1 MFTLLTNTAKK
12 LNKSFIFF
20 PSTLYSRASRIAA
33 NQRQKTHKIT
43 KMVVGEAQNGSVED
57 AERQQ
62 QQHPQPTQHPSINQA
77 TIDNIMSGIENTGA
91 VKMNNHRKKL
101 RQR

>member
-1 MFTLLTNTAKK
+1 
-12 LNKSFIFF
+12 
-20 PSTLYSRASRIAA
+20 
-33 NQRQKTHKIT
+33 
-43 KMVVGEAQNGSVED
+43 MVVGGAQNGSTDD
-57 AERQQ
+57 AVGQQ
-62 QQHPQPTQHPSINQA
+62 QQKPPTQPLGIQQA

>member
-1 MFTLLTNTAKK
+1 
-12 LNKSFIFF
+12 
-20 PSTLYSRASRIAA
+20 
-33 NQRQKTHKIT
+33 
-43 KMVVGEAQNGSVED
+43 MVVGETQNGSVD
-57 AERQQ
+57 DVERQ
-62 QQHPQPTQHPSINQA
+62 QQHPQPTHPSINQA

>member
-1 MFTLLTNTAKK
+1 
-12 LNKSFIFF
+12 
-20 PSTLYSRASRIAA
+20 
-33 NQRQKTHKIT
+33 
-43 KMVVGEAQNGSVED
+43 MVVGEAQNGEN

-62 QQHPQPTQHPSINQA
+62 QSQATQPFSSINQA

>member
-1 MFTLLTNTAKK
+1 
-12 LNKSFIFF
+12 
-20 PSTLYSRASRIAA
+20 
-33 NQRQKTHKIT
+33 
-43 KMVVGEAQNGSVED
+43 MVVGDAQNGND
-57 AERQQ
+57 AATGQQ
-62 QQHPQPTQHPSINQA
+62 QKQLPVPTQQPPFGLQQA

>member
-1 MFTLLTNTAKK
+1 
-12 LNKSFIFF
+12 
-20 PSTLYSRASRIAA
+20 
-33 NQRQKTHKIT
+33 
-43 KMVVGEAQNGSVED
+43 MVVGEKNGSFEET
-57 AERQQ
+57 ATERQQ
-62 QQHPQPTQHPSINQA
+62 HQQQPPTHTSINQA

>member
-1 MFTLLTNTAKK
+1 
-12 LNKSFIFF
+12 
-20 PSTLYSRASRIAA
+20 
-33 NQRQKTHKIT
+33 
-43 KMVVGEAQNGSVED
+43 MVVGETQNGTLAVDDMDEND
-57 AERQQ
+57 DQKQQ
-62 QQHPQPTQHPSINQA
+62 LTQQFSGINQA

>member
-1 MFTLLTNTAKK
+1 
-12 LNKSFIFF
+12 
-20 PSTLYSRASRIAA
+20 
-33 NQRQKTHKIT
+33 
-43 KMVVGEAQNGSVED
+43 MVVGETQNGSFED
-57 AERQQ
+57 AATERQHQ
-62 QQHPQPTQHPSINQA
+62 QQPSTHSSINQA

>member
-1 MFTLLTNTAKK
+1 
-12 LNKSFIFF
+12 
-20 PSTLYSRASRIAA
+20 
-33 NQRQKTHKIT
+33 
-43 KMVVGEAQNGSVED
+43 MVVGGTQNGATD
-57 AERQQ
+57 DDD
-62 QQHPQPTQHPSINQA
+62 QHQPQQPTPPTQPLGIQQA

>member
-1 MFTLLTNTAKK
+1 
-12 LNKSFIFF
+12 
-20 PSTLYSRASRIAA
+20 
-33 NQRQKTHKIT
+33 
-43 KMVVGEAQNGSVED
+43 MVVGEKQNGTDD
-57 AERQQ
+57 AEGQNK
-62 QQHPQPTQHPSINQA
+62 QPTQPFGIQQA

>member
-1 MFTLLTNTAKK
+1 
-12 LNKSFIFF
+12 
-20 PSTLYSRASRIAA
+20 
-33 NQRQKTHKIT
+33 
-43 KMVVGEAQNGSVED
+43 MVVGEAQNGAVDDD
-57 AERQQ
+57 AVGGGHQNQPQQ
-62 QQHPQPTQHPSINQA
+62 ATPPTQPLGIQQA

>member
-1 MFTLLTNTAKK
+1 
-12 LNKSFIFF
+12 
-20 PSTLYSRASRIAA
+20 
-33 NQRQKTHKIT
+33 
-43 KMVVGEAQNGSVED
+43 MVVGGAQNGSVEN

-62 QQHPQPTQHPSINQA
+62 QPQPTQPFAGINQA

>member
-1 MFTLLTNTAKK
+1 MVIGETNASTNGATGTA
-12 LNKSFIFF
+12 
-20 PSTLYSRASRIAA
+20 TAA
-33 NQRQKTHKIT
+33 QQLQQTQQ
-43 KMVVGEAQNGSVED
+43 VPVAQPPFGI
-57 AERQQ
+57 Q
-62 QQHPQPTQHPSINQA
+62 QA